1 MRIQTLEAQLK
12 EVMLKNNGLKADN
25 TRLEELLAKH
35 GIDASGLSAK
45 PEPKIEESKSIG
57 SIDVGGS
64 DRIAELDSSITIRF
78 NKLEHLLTGS
88 QPRGDSQNRVRFGST
103 GREDRQGKVQE
114 LEATIGK
121 LMQRN
126 KRLKSELRGY
136 RNFSMPINLST
147 DDLEDRVVDGD
158 AKAYAEFARHAVVGA
173 FREKADLGSALNYVY
188 RSLREAVPGSHWAMI
203 FYPSGRAFQSSVNR
217 TSSLTLS
224 FFRGPVEYQLF
235 IARLD

>member
-1 MRIQTLEAQLK
+1 M
-12 EVMLKNNGLKADN
+12 
-25 TRLEELLAKH
+25 
-35 GIDASGLSAK
+35 
-45 PEPKIEESKSIG
+45 G

-64 DRIAELDSSITIRF
+64 DRITELDSSITIRF
-78 NKLEHLLTGS
+78 NKLEQLLTGS
-88 QPRGDSQNRVRFGST
+88 QGRADSLNRVRFNST
-103 GREDRQGKVQE
+103 GKAERPSKVQE

-126 KRLKSELRGY
+126 KRLKGELRGY
-136 RNFSMPINLST
+136 RNFSMPINLT
-147 DDLEDRVVDGD
+147 CDDLEDRVVDGNV
-158 AKAYAEFARHAVVGA
+158 KAYHDFARHAAIAA
-173 FREKADLGSALNYVY
+173 FREKVDLGSALNAVY
-188 RSLREAVPGSHWAMI
+188 RSLRESLPGSHWAMI